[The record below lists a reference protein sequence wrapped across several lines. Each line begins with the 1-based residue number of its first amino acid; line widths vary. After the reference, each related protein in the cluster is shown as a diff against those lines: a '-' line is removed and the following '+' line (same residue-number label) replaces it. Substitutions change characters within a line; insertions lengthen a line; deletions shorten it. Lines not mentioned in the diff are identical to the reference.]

1 MEIKV
6 KRNKI
11 TPFFKKAEKVIGSNL
26 IADAAGEIGMADQ
39 KRTFQT
45 SGSNIGENWKGL
57 APLTELWRQNPP
69 TKSADDKPKK
79 KRRGRKS
86 GRAGKPLLSTSAIPF
101 GMKKVLIR
109 GGVSLRTNKVVDGVD
124 VALVHDE
131 GRDINVTAKMK
142 AFFRYNNVFLK
153 KNVIK
158 IPQRK
163 FSNFSRNAK
172 KEMKD
177 IPKDLKRKLT

>member
-39 KRTFQT
+39 IRTFQT
-45 SGSNIGENWKGL
+45 SGSNIGESWAPL
-57 APLTELWRQNPP
+57 APLTVML
-69 TKSADDKPKK
+69 
-79 KRRGRKS
+79 RRKGKGKGR
-86 GRAGKPLLSTSAIPF
+86 GTKPLLSTSAIPF
-101 GMKKVLIR
+101 GMQKVLIR
-109 GGVSLRTNKVVDGVD
+109 GGVSLRTNKVVGGVD
-124 VALVHDE
+124 IALVHDE
-131 GRDINVTAKMK
+131 GVDAYPITEKQRRWFAANKI
-142 AFFRYNNVFLK
+142 FLPK
-153 KNVIK
+153 GWKLE
-158 IPQRK
+158 IPARK

-172 KEMKD
+172 NEMKD